1 MTHYDFIFKIVM
13 IGESGIGKSTI
24 MKKLIHNYFDDIVH
38 PTIGVDFGTKNVTIK
53 NCDQSIK
60 FQIWDTGGREEFRSI
75 IKSYYNKT
83 IGVVAVFDVS
93 NPHSFYKLEEQIKD
107 IQRVNTKHI
116 NYVLIGNKSDLKRE
130 LFINKNLIED
140 FCYKYACQYF
150 EISAKTNT
158 DVSEPF
164 QYLANT
170 IYEAYSKNPCTLA
183 KNPGITVYNDGNVY
197 ESLNDKKSS
206 CNCCTIS

>member
-1 MTHYDFIFKIVM
+1 MQYDFIFKIVM
-13 IGESGIGKSTI
+13 IGESSIGKSTI
-24 MKKLIHNYFDDIVH
+24 MRKLIHNYFDDSVH
-38 PTIGVDFGTKNVTIK
+38 PTIGVDFGTKNLTIK
-53 NCDQSIK
+53 NCDQNVK

-83 IGVVAVFDVS
+83 IGVIAVFDVS
-93 NPHSFYKLEEQIKD
+93 NPHSFYKLEEQIHD
-107 IQRVNTKHI
+107 IRNMNRGHI
-116 NYVLIGNKSDLKRE
+116 NYVLIGNKADLKNK
-130 LFINKNLIED
+130 LFIDKNLIED
-140 FCYKYACQYF
+140 FCYKYNCQYF
-150 EISAKTNT
+150 EISAKTNI

-164 QYLANT
+164 QHLANT

-183 KNPGITVYNDGNVY
+183 KNPGITVYNDGSVY